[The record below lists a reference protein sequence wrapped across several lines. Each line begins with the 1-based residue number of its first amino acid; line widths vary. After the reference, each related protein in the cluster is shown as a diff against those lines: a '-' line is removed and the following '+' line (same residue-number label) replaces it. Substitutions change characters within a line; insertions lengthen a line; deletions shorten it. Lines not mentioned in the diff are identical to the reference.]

1 MSLLNE
7 NSLHVS
13 YLGNKVTSDGY
24 VVFDISFDIVWGPDV
39 PSYQEYEVANS
50 RINATQYFI
59 DGPGVKREYHFN
71 MDGESPHSGQINGN
85 SYMQFIVFL
94 IFYSLNLSFFKES
107 P

>member
-1 MSLLNE
+1 VSLLNE

-71 MDGESPHSGQINGN
+71 MDGESPLSGQINGN
-85 SYMQFIVFL
+85 SYMQFYNMVCGGS
-94 IFYSLNLSFFKES
+94 YSISLYF
-107 P
+107 

>member
-85 SYMQFIVFL
+85 SYMQFYNMVSGGS
-94 IFYSLNLSFFKES
+94 YSISLYF
-107 P
+107 

>member
-39 PSYQEYEVANS
+39 PSYQENEVANS
-50 RINATQYFI
+50 RINATQYFN
-59 DGPGVKREYHFN
+59 DDPGVKREYHFN

-85 SYMQFIVFL
+85 SYMQFYNMVSGGS
-94 IFYSLNLSFFKES
+94 YSISLYF
-107 P
+107 